1 MESQS
6 AAAATVPLIGEL
18 QEMKGAGKI
27 SYLGGR
33 LAKEVWEESKKLW
46 DVVGPAVFMR
56 LVLYSLN
63 IVSQA
68 FVGRIGDR
76 ELAAFS
82 IATTVFDGLNFGL
95 LFGMASALET
105 LCGQAYGAKQYHMMG
120 IYLQRSWLILVGSA
134 VLLSPIY
141 AFSRQLLAAL
151 GQPPELA
158 RDAGLASMYLL
169 PTLFMYAII
178 LPAVTFLQC
187 QLKNWVTAVAA
198 TVVFLVHVVA
208 TWLLVRRL
216 GLAVLGATLAYN
228 LSWAVYAAL
237 QTAYAVG
244 GGCPETWTG
253 FSESAFALTDLKEF
267 VKLSASSGV
276 MVCLENWYYRILIFL
291 TGYMKNA
298 EVAVDALSICMSLSS
313 LEMMIHLGFLAGT
326 GVRVANELGAG
337 NGKGARFAMFVST
350 MTSFLISLFFSLL
363 TLIFHNK
370 LALIF
375 TSSEAVIHAV
385 DEISVLLAV
394 TILLN
399 GIQPVLSGV
408 AVGSGWQ
415 ELVAYVNIICYYLI
429 GLPVGC
435 LLGWGFHYGIYGIW
449 AGMIGGTT
457 MQTLILAWLALRC
470 DWNDEA
476 LKASKRLRHW
486 SNTL

>member
-6 AAAATVPLIGEL
+6 AAATVPLIGEL
-18 QEMKGAGKI
+18 QEMKAAGRI
-27 SYLGGR
+27 SYPGGR

-56 LVLYSLN
+56 LVLYSLS

-68 FVGRIGDR
+68 FVGRISDR

-105 LCGQAYGAKQYHMMG
+105 LCGQAYGARQYHMMG
-120 IYLQRSWLILVGSA
+120 IYLQRSWLILLAFA

-198 TVVFLVHVVA
+198 TVVFLVHVAA
-208 TWLLVRRL
+208 TWLLVHRL
-216 GLAVLGATLAYN
+216 GLGVLGATMAYN

-237 QTAYAVG
+237 QFAYAVG

-253 FSESAFALTDLKEF
+253 FSASAFALADLKEF

-298 EVAVDALSICMSLSS
+298 EVAVDALSI
-313 LEMMIHLGFLAGT
+313 
-326 GVRVANELGAG
+326 
-337 NGKGARFAMFVST
+337 
-350 MTSFLISLFFSLL
+350 
-363 TLIFHNK
+363 
-370 LALIF
+370 
-375 TSSEAVIHAV
+375 
-385 DEISVLLAV
+385 
-394 TILLN
+394 
-399 GIQPVLSGV
+399 
-408 AVGSGWQ
+408 W
-415 ELVAYVNIICYYLI
+415 
-429 GLPVGC
+429 
-435 LLGWGFHYGIYGIW
+435 
-449 AGMIGGTT
+449 
-457 MQTLILAWLALRC
+457 
-470 DWNDEA
+470 
-476 LKASKRLRHW
+476 
-486 SNTL
+486 